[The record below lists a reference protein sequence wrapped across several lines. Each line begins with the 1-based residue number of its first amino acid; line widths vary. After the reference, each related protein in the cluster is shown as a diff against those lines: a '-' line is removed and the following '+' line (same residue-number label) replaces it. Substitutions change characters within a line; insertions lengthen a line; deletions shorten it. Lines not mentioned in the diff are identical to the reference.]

1 MSTITLAPPDAEARH
16 IRYNAVLAELQC
28 RQLDGFLVPLADQ
41 HQGEYVP
48 PNAQRLAWLTGFTG
62 SAGLAI
68 VYQPGSAIF
77 VDGRYTLQVVDQVAG
92 ELFQPRHL
100 LEQPPAEWLA
110 EHLQTGA
117 RIGYDPWLHTP
128 NGLKKLQA
136 ACAQAGA
143 VLVACPD
150 NPVDAVWTDQPL
162 PPRAPAVVHPME
174 YAGESSSA
182 KRQRLGAQLA
192 VAGVEAAVLTQ
203 PDSIAWLLNVRGGDV
218 MHAPLVLSFA
228 LLYAD
233 GRVDWFVDTRK
244 LDDALRDHLGAAV
257 RVGAPEMLDNAIDA
271 LGQRRAQVRID
282 PSTAAAYLF
291 ERLEQAGAQLE
302 RAADPCVLPKACKN
316 ATELAG
322 ARAAHERDG
331 VALTRFLHWLA
342 EQAAA
347 GGVDELGAAAQLR
360 RLREAAAECRDIS
373 FDSISGSGPNGAIVH
388 YRVTAATN
396 RRLQLGEL
404 YLVDSGGQY
413 VDGTTDVTRTVA
425 IGEPSAEQRRHFTLV
440 LKGHIALAQA
450 RFPQGTC
457 GTQLDILARQ
467 ALWQAGLDFDH
478 GTGHGVGSYLC
489 VHEGPQR
496 ISKFLLDVPLQP
508 GMIVSNE
515 PGYYKTG
522 AYGIRIEN
530 LLVVTEAQAIAGG
543 ERAMLGFENL
553 TLAPID
559 VRLMEPSLLH
569 DGERVW
575 LNAYHAQVRTVIGP
589 HLEAPAREWLE
600 QVTRPV

>member
-1 MSTITLAPPDAEARH
+1 MSTVTLPAPDTEVLYT
-16 IRYNAVLAELQC
+16 RYNAVLAELQR
-28 RQLDGFLVPLADQ
+28 RQLDGLLVPLADQ

-68 VYQPGSAIF
+68 VYPLGSAIF
-77 VDGRYTLQVVDQVAG
+77 VDGRYTLQVVDQVVG
-92 ELFQPRHL
+92 ELFQPQHL
-100 LEQPPAEWLA
+100 LEQPPTQWLA
-110 EHLQTGA
+110 EHVQAGA

-143 VLVACPD
+143 VLVACPN
-150 NPVDAVWTDQPL
+150 NPVDAVWTDRPP

-182 KRQRLGAQLA
+182 KRLRLGEQLA
-192 VAGVEAAVLTQ
+192 AAGVDAAILTQ

-233 GRVDWFVDTRK
+233 GRVDWFVDARK

-257 RVGAPEMLDNAIDA
+257 RVCAPDALDSAVDA
-271 LGQRRAQVRID
+271 LGQYGRRVLID
-282 PSTAAAYLF
+282 PATAAAHLF
-291 ERLEQAGAQLE
+291 ERLEQAGAKLE

-316 ATELAG
+316 VTELAG

-331 VALTRFLHWLA
+331 VALTRFLHWLV
-342 EQAAA
+342 EQAPA

-360 RLREAAAECRDIS
+360 RFREAATEFRDIS
-373 FDSISGSGPNGAIVH
+373 FDTISGSGPNGAIVH
-388 YRVTAATN
+388 YRVTAATS
-396 RRLQLGEL
+396 RRLQLGDL

-559 VRLMEPSLLH
+559 TRLIDPSRLH
-569 DGERVW
+569 DSERAW
-575 LNAYHAQVRTVIGP
+575 LNAYHARVRTVIGP
-589 HLEAPAREWLE
+589 QLDAPVRGWLE

>member
-1 MSTITLAPPDAEARH
+1 MSTVTLASPDAEALH
-16 IRYNAVLAELQC
+16 ARYNAVLAELQR
-28 RQLDGFLVPLADQ
+28 RQLDGLLVPLADQ
-41 HQGEYVP
+41 HQGESVP
-48 PNAQRLAWLTGFTG
+48 PSAQRLAWLTGFTG

-68 VYQPGSAIF
+68 VYPPGSAIF

-92 ELFQPRHL
+92 ELFQPQHL
-100 LEQPPAEWLA
+100 LEQPPTEWLA
-110 EHLQTGA
+110 KHLQAGA
-117 RIGYDPWLHTP
+117 HIGYDPWLHTAD
-128 NGLKKLQA
+128 NLKKLHT

-143 VLVACPD
+143 VLVACTD
-150 NPVDAVWTDQPL
+150 NPVDAVWTDRPPPPL
-162 PPRAPAVVHPME
+162 APAVVHPME

-182 KRQRLGAQLA
+182 KRLRLGEQLA
-192 VAGVEAAVLTQ
+192 AAGVDAAVLTQ

-218 MHAPLVLSFA
+218 AHAPLVLSFA

-233 GRVDWFVDTRK
+233 GRVDWFVDARK
-244 LDDALRDHLGAAV
+244 LDDSLRDHLGPAV
-257 RVGAPEMLDNAIDA
+257 RACVPEGLDNAVEA
-271 LGQRRAQVRID
+271 LGRYGRRVRID
-282 PSTAAAYLF
+282 PATAAAYLF
-291 ERLEQAGAQLE
+291 ERLEQAGAKLD

-342 EQAAA
+342 EQAPA
-347 GGVDELGAAAQLR
+347 GGVDELSAAAQLR
-360 RLREAAAECRDIS
+360 RFREAAAEFRDIS

-396 RRLQLGEL
+396 RRLQLGDL

-413 VDGTTDVTRTVA
+413 VDGTTDVTRTVV

-440 LKGHIALAQA
+440 LKGHIALARA
-450 RFPQGTC
+450 RFPHGTC
-457 GTQLDILARQ
+457 GTQLDVLARR

-559 VRLMEPSLLH
+559 ARLIEPSLLH
-569 DGERVW
+569 DSDRAW

-589 HLEAPAREWLE
+589 HLEASARDWLE
-600 QVTRPV
+600 QATRPV